1 MLLLAMEA
9 GKTIV
14 FSEVVSIDDWTS
26 FYDLFH
32 HLTHYHFISSHE
44 KIGFNVSNK
53 KWYGHNMAI
62 EEFNRIQFFE
72 NEFLSF

>member
-44 KIGFNVSNK
+44 ENWF
-53 KWYGHNMAI
+53 GHNMALKNSI
-62 EEFNRIQFFE
+62 EFYFFE
-72 NEFLSF
+72 NELSSV